1 MPKRKLIQFDSD
13 IYRALEQLAQDRM
26 ATFQELADEAFADVL
41 KKHHRPVGPAE
52 ALKESAKRGGK
63 SNVVQLK
70 AKRRKVK

>member
-13 IYRALEQLAQDRM
+13 TYRALEQLAQDRM

-41 KKHHRPVGPAE
+41 KKHHRPVELAE

-63 SNVVQLK
+63 GNVVQLK
-70 AKRRKVK
+70 AKRRKTR